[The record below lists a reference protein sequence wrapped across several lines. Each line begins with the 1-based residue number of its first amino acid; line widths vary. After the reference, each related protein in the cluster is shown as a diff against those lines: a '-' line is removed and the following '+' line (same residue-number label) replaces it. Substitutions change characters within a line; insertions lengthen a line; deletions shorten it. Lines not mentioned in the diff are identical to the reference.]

1 MEDKVYPKMY
11 YCHQP
16 RSVVVD
22 ETPIKN
28 KAHELQIVGWTLM
41 EDQQLMK
48 LNLRT
53 DAKQQLA
60 KINAEL
66 EIGKVLETEQL
77 LK

>member
-1 MEDKVYPKMY
+1 
-11 YCHQP
+11 
-16 RSVVVD
+16 VVD

-53 DAKQQLA
+53 DAKQ
-60 KINAEL
+60 
-66 EIGKVLETEQL
+66 
-77 LK
+77 